1 MAGSAGPA
9 GGVER
14 VRAEVGWRS
23 PGPGACS
30 RRPGPGGRWGGSP
43 RRRPGPGGGWRAG
56 LGMGGGMSA
65 AYSGMP
71 APGGRVARVA
81 WCVGPAPAWRA
92 RRRARPG
99 VCARASGGGGGGARA
114 GHPLR
119 THIGSTTDRISCKGR
134 RGMGIKGKGVH
145 DEGRKV
151 AQKRVAVRKMRSL
164 MLAPRLN
171 PADPSLTDRQRAQL
185 RAIMQKRE
193 AFLARVAVENNEREW
208 DW

>member
-1 MAGSAGPA
+1 
-9 GGVER
+9 
-14 VRAEVGWRS
+14 
-23 PGPGACS
+23 
-30 RRPGPGGRWGGSP
+30 
-43 RRRPGPGGGWRAG
+43 
-56 LGMGGGMSA
+56 
-65 AYSGMP
+65 
-71 APGGRVARVA
+71 
-81 WCVGPAPAWRA
+81 
-92 RRRARPG
+92 
-99 VCARASGGGGGGARA
+99 
-114 GHPLR
+114 
-119 THIGSTTDRISCKGR
+119 
-134 RGMGIKGKGVH
+134 MGIKGKGVH